1 MCVYYVIES
10 FKYFIFLSFAFYSIC
25 KLRLEMEFLS
35 YEIQFQEIEL
45 VEGTVSLDAIE
56 NES

>member
-1 MCVYYVIES
+1 
-10 FKYFIFLSFAFYSIC
+10 
-25 KLRLEMEFLS
+25 MEFLS

-56 NES
+56 NESWKF

>member
-1 MCVYYVIES
+1 MTGNEIL
-10 FKYFIFLSFAFYSIC
+10 I
-25 KLRLEMEFLS
+25 

>member
-1 MCVYYVIES
+1 M
-10 FKYFIFLSFAFYSIC
+10 K
-25 KLRLEMEFLS
+25 FLS

>member
-1 MCVYYVIES
+1 
-10 FKYFIFLSFAFYSIC
+10 
-25 KLRLEMEFLS
+25 MEFLS